1 MRAPGTDQRTTEDRT
16 CEIACQ
22 CGAILTTLAAGEH
35 VATSG
40 PVQTRSLTCAT
51 CGRVTKL
58 KIAAGPSAY
67 GAPDA

>member
-22 CGAILTTLAAGEH
+22 CGAILTTLAVGEK

-40 PVQTRSLTCAT
+40 PALIRTLTCPK

-58 KIAAGPSAY
+58 KIATASPTD
-67 GAPDA
+67 APNG